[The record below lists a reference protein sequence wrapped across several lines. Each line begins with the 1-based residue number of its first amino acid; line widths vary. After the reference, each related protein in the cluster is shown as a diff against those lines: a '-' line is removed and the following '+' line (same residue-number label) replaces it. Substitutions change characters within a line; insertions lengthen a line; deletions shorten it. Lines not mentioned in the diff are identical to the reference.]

1 MTEARIIKRYA
12 NRKLYD
18 TQHSRYVTLDQISEM
33 VRNGDDVQIIDNKT
47 KEDLTSVTMAQ
58 IIFEE
63 EKKQRSFLPLQT
75 LRNIIQNGGESF
87 ANLVNEAQRRMTSI
101 LPRRKDGEE
110 GEGGEVVGDGATA
123 AEATPGVVIETS
135 EASDAAA
142 ANGASAAADDGAEA
156 ADGDAPRKNRD
167 GVAAL
172 RELREWV
179 QQSQRAIDDWHQR
192 MDGRIRHVVEGISP
206 FAGVQKDVQVLSER
220 IASLESKL
228 QRLASMPEGASELGA
243 EPSSEASAQRA
254 DERAAD
260 DSAAEVSAQRA
271 GLGAARERGADSG
284 AEPARGGDVGGDVG
298 GDAQA
303 ASMREPTAVKS
314 PVTSADHGPQ

>member
-110 GEGGEVVGDGATA
+110 GELGEVAGDGVAA

-135 EASDAAA
+135 QAADAAK
-142 ANGASAAADDGAEA
+142 GGSAADDSAEA

-206 FAGVQKDVQVLSER
+206 FAGVQKDVQALSER

-228 QRLASMPEGASELGA
+228 QRLASMPEGGSELGA
-243 EPSSEASAQRA
+243 EPSSEASSQRA
-254 DERAAD
+254 ND
-260 DSAAEVSAQRA
+260 DGAAEVA
-271 GLGAARERGADSG
+271 GLGAAGERGQDSG
-284 AEPARGGDVGGDVG
+284 AEPARGADVG
-298 GDAQA
+298 GDAHN
-303 ASMREPTAVKS
+303 ASMREPSPVKAA
-314 PVTSADHGPQ
+314 VTSADHGPQ